1 MNHGVS
7 HIPCS
12 TDNLLSQAPGSPC
25 IYGLLAFSN
34 PYVTFIIFFPLPESK
49 HKTFKF
55 CVLFSIFEGLKTI
68 LSIPCILFVTGSLPS
83 IFMSF
88 YQSIY
93 LSIYL
98 CSNSNLSVCA
108 ALSVNILYHVSQGHK
123 QQALYT
129 NKLID
134 GEYR

>member
-1 MNHGVS
+1 MNRGVS

-68 LSIPCILFVTGSLPS
+68 LSIPCILFVTGFLPS
-83 IFMSF
+83 IFMVF
-88 YQSIY
+88 LSIY
-93 LSIYL
+93 LSI
-98 CSNSNLSVCA
+98 NLSMFQQQSICLCCAVCQYFISCLA
-108 ALSVNILYHVSQGHK
+108 GP
-123 QQALYT
+123 
-129 NKLID
+129 
-134 GEYR
+134 